1 MARRKQ
7 AALVVPASQSEAIAL
22 LAEYRAAERRALEL
36 RLGYE
41 LQIDK
46 AKTERDQVLA
56 LIAADQAPRFA
67 ALKAWWEAGGK
78 ELAGKRRS
86 AELAGATLGIRL
98 TPPKLG
104 LLGKLKEAAAV
115 DWLRGKGLPQFIR
128 TKFELDKPAIIT
140 ALGNRTG
147 CDGALADLLDVT
159 FAVQKTDEF
168 FIDAQLD
175 EGKIRNDLG
184 HTELAPPTTS
194 PQEN

>member
-7 AALVVPASQSEAIAL
+7 AALTVPASQSEAIAL

-46 AKTERDQVLA
+46 FKTERDQVLA

-98 TPPKLG
+98 TPPAVKFAKG
-104 LLGKLKEAAAV
+104 INAGRIV
-115 DWLRGKGLPQFIR
+115 DWLGRVVGGTAFLR
-128 TKFELDKPAIIT
+128 TKVELDKPAIIKV
-140 ALGNRTG
+140 LSE
-147 CDGALADLLDVT
+147 DGPMAEPLSNQGVT
-159 FAVQKTDEF
+159 VIQTDEF
-168 FIDAQLD
+168 FIDTQLD
-175 EGKIRNDLG
+175 ERAIR
-184 HTELAPPTTS
+184 TELAPPTTS

>member
-46 AKTERDQVLA
+46 SKTERDQVLA

-98 TPPKLG
+98 TPPAVKFAKG
-104 LLGKLKEAAAV
+104 INAARIV
-115 DWLRGKGLPQFIR
+115 DWLGRVVGGTAFLR
-128 TKFELDKPAIIT
+128 TKVELDKPAIIKVLSEDGPMAE
-140 ALGNRTG
+140 ALSDQG
-147 CDGALADLLDVT
+147 VT
-159 FAVQKTDEF
+159 VIQTDEF
-168 FIDAQLD
+168 FIDTQLD